1 MVSVTFISRIWKGRY
16 IVSVFLA
23 FLCLGAGGWRLMH
36 QWHYYDKTKV
46 TPYLSMLK
54 EPLKSVRLQSYM
66 DGGSVGIEL
75 TSADGQIVQCV
86 VPVSDT
92 NAQMWNRVFIGSL
105 APKDPKAREL
115 SFPEDNKAF
124 LIRMIQRYAVRDE
137 VKITVLVH
145 LRGSVMDYIS
155 GFMYSCGL

>member
-1 MVSVTFISRIWKGRY
+1 VALSRLTRGAVGGSFTRNIRIAFGHGCDCPSKCQSSLLTLPHPRSVKYKRARQKANSYQLIARPVVCKMVSVTFISRIWKGRY

-75 TSADGQIVQCV
+75 TSAEG
-86 VPVSDT
+86 
-92 NAQMWNRVFIGSL
+92 
-105 APKDPKAREL
+105 K
-115 SFPEDNKAF
+115 
-124 LIRMIQRYAVRDE
+124 
-137 VKITVLVH
+137 
-145 LRGSVMDYIS
+145 
-155 GFMYSCGL
+155 